1 MNLQT
6 DRTICRPK
14 LKMLNCICIM
24 RKVFWVRHGSS
35 SPQKAGDKGGSR
47 GAFTLI
53 ELLVVVAVIA
63 ILASLLLPALAA
75 AKRRA
80 YQINCIS
87 NLKQV
92 GTSLHLYNDEYD
104 DWLPP
109 GPNATINNLYGL
121 TDGQLPVYNNA
132 LQCRKWLP
140 YYLGPFLSLPG
151 ANTIPPWTNCV
162 VAIFV
167 CPGYLNLFPNNINLG
182 TPPVLKDPA
191 LDAWMSFVNAQSLGA
206 GAQARGSY
214 TISQHP
220 GSTYPQSAI
229 TAVYP
234 LPSST
239 PTTSPGPQP
248 FGKQGTYGP
257 LKITQISTVVPLS
270 DYWAVADYDATAPSG
285 GDKGTPGVAQQ
296 PSHKATRNHLFFDG
310 HAANQKVVEPGTYQ
324 N

>member
-1 MNLQT
+1 
-6 DRTICRPK
+6 
-14 LKMLNCICIM
+14 MLHITMEKKPLI
-24 RKVFWVRHGSS
+24 RHGSS
-35 SPQKAGDKGGSR
+35 SPQKPGVKGGFNR
-47 GAFTLI
+47 AFTLI

-63 ILASLLLPALAA
+63 ILAALLLPALAS

-80 YQINCIS
+80 YQINCVS

-92 GTSLHLYNDEYD
+92 GISLRLYEDDYD

-109 GPNATINNLYGL
+109 GANAIVDPAAPTLGL
-121 TDGQLPVYNNA
+121 TDGQLPVYNSA

-140 YYLGPFLSLPG
+140 YYLAPFLSLPP
-151 ANTIPPWTNCV
+151 ANIIPGSGPNATYYV
-162 VAIFV
+162 VNIFI

-182 TPPVLKDPA
+182 SPAVLKDPSS
-191 LDAWMSFVNAQSLGA
+191 DNWTSFVSATPQG
-206 GAQARGSY
+206 RGSY

-229 TAVYP
+229 SAAYP
-234 LPSST
+234 QNGT
-239 PTTSPGPQP
+239 INGPQP
-248 FGKQGTYGP
+248 FGKQKTYGP
-257 LKITQISTVVPLS
+257 LKVSQISIVAPLS

-285 GDKGTPGVAQQ
+285 GDKGTPGVALQ

-310 HAANQKVVEPGTYQ
+310 HVENQKVVDPGTYQ